1 MEKDGAINITKLTKS
16 IVTALTKLIGRATI
30 TTDRERKCNSVKV
43 NEAKQYKK
51 LMRKQFNE
59 ACKGKNVNIINEIK
73 AKYIESQK
81 IHRKEIESAM
91 RINTNETLQ
100 KLITNGNIDM
110 NEFWKVRKQIM
121 NKTREDY
128 DIIDE
133 NNVCVKDPEKA
144 KTHVAD
150 YFEDLYQAREG
161 SNGYEAWTNH
171 IEETVEKITKRDNN
185 EDEMEHEVLTIYE
198 LYMNSATKALQKKKA
213 TGPDEI
219 PNEALIE
226 TDKKSRQIILKAF
239 NQVYKNETIP
249 KEWQEGHII
258 RLYKG
263 KGVKGKCSNE
273 RGLTLSSNLG
283 KLYERIINNKITPA
297 LKMTN
302 CQGGGK
308 KGVSTADHIKKSI
321 YIYQEHEET

>member
-1 MEKDGAINITKLTKS
+1 
-16 IVTALTKLIGRATI
+16 
-30 TTDRERKCNSVKV
+30 
-43 NEAKQYKK
+43 
-51 LMRKQFNE
+51 
-59 ACKGKNVNIINEIK
+59 
-73 AKYIESQK
+73 
-81 IHRKEIESAM
+81 
-91 RINTNETLQ
+91 
-100 KLITNGNIDM
+100 
-110 NEFWKVRKQIM
+110 M

-133 NNVCVKDPEKA
+133 NNLYVKDPEKA

-150 YFEDLYQAREG
+150 YFEDLYQAREE

-171 IEETVEKITKRDNN
+171 IEETVEKITERCNN
-185 EDEMEHEVLTIYE
+185 DDETEHEVITIYE
-198 LYMNSATKALQKKKA
+198 LNSAIKALQKKKA

-226 TDKKSRQIILKAF
+226 TDKKSRQIVLKAF

-273 RGLTLSSNLG
+273 RGITLSSNLG
-283 KLYERIINNKITPA
+283 KLYERIINNKITPD

-308 KGVSTADHIKKSI
+308 KAVSTADHIRKLSTYIKNMRKRKKTVYIRFLDVTKAYDKAWLKAII
-321 YIYQEHEET
+321 YAMHNSGIQGKNLRIMRKLNEKMKQNMETQEPSR